1 MKVTFNA
8 AELDVL
14 AADLESVSAQ
24 RIGVRASEVVNRV
37 ITRFNDTQ
45 QAAQIADINLE
56 PAYVRSKT
64 DLRLAA
70 PSANPRAEIVTHGP
84 GRNGLTILGR
94 YNPLV
99 QVRKQPKRAGSQGAP
114 DGVAVQLRRSGATY
128 QPKWF
133 TMRLRRG
140 VQAGAE
146 TGVFLRERGSGKLK
160 HIYGPSPYSLFRYQ
174 RDTRADELT
183 DDLARDAQQSLA
195 QLLQEAL

>member
-70 PSANPRAEIVTHGP
+70 PGANPRAEIVTRGD
-84 GRNGLTILGR
+84 LTILGR